1 MPNLTCSH
9 EWAQQV
15 NCGRCQKCA
24 LPKIKAVPS
33 SSNNCPQATAYARH
47 GPLNSHHVAWCTMY
61 SPLTSPLAHGPDHFY
76 SICCMANI
84 GCVVH
89 NSFRDRRRAA
99 MTAHSQKAVGTLQ
112 LHQRSGWQQSAG
124 CWNATY
130 RSAGACTTVEASQAD
145 HVSGFAGSRNL
156 TCATRLLPLVCK
168 HTPGSS
174 SHPERV
180 VCTTSKLCTAV
191 TYFPY

>member
-1 MPNLTCSH
+1 M
-9 EWAQQV
+9 
-15 NCGRCQKCA
+15 
-24 LPKIKAVPS
+24 
-33 SSNNCPQATAYARH
+33 
-47 GPLNSHHVAWCTMY
+47 NSHHVAWCTMY
-61 SPLTSPLAHGPDHFY
+61 SPLTSPLAHGPAHFY
-76 SICCMANI
+76 SICSMANV

-89 NSFRDRRRAA
+89 SSFRDRKRAA
-99 MTAHSQKAVGTLQ
+99 MAAHSQMAVAGTLR

-124 CWNATY
+124 RWNATY

-156 TCATRLLPLVCK
+156 TRATRLLPQVCK

-174 SHPERV
+174 YHPERV
-180 VCTTSKLCTAV
+180 VCATSKLCTAV